1 MKVDESNY
9 ETLQK
14 ASNITFT
21 DYEIKWFDAE
31 NINGYI
37 EVDSLLSMIEDLICE
52 IEHLQEKYEDLQQNM
67 KENYKWVGTCEPDW
81 HDIQEHKPSWWVDRW

>member
-9 ETLQK
+9 EILSK
-14 ASNITFT
+14 ASDITCT

-31 NINGYI
+31 NIKGYI

-52 IEHLQEKYEDLQQNM
+52 IHYQKEKYEDLEQDI
-67 KENYKWVGTCEPDW
+67 KDNYKWVGSGEPDW
-81 HDIQEHKPSWWVDRW
+81 HDISDYKPSWWVD